1 MGEFSL
7 IHWILVLAV
16 VVVLFGAGKL
26 PHVMADLGKG
36 IRAFREGMEHKD
48 DKPDGEDGSKQS

>member
-16 VVVLFGAGKL
+16 VVVLFGAGKMPNVL
-26 PHVMADLGKG
+26 GDLGKG
-36 IRAFREGMEHKD
+36 IRAFREGMERK
-48 DKPDGEDGSKQS
+48 DGENGGPKRS

>member
-7 IHWILVLAV
+7 IHWLLVLAV
-16 VVVLFGAGKL
+16 VVIVFGAGKM
-26 PHVMADLGKG
+26 PHVLGDLGKG

-48 DKPDGEDGSKQS
+48 EKPGNDGSKPD